1 MLFLLVATRCPRLLC
16 FVPISCVVVCCASD
30 WKVPGC
36 IYESVSRACL
46 SASASIDSSCF
57 DTVESATPLWYICDS
72 SAVVPALFW
81 DGGLGF
87 DECRRVCLIA
97 DFVDGAARWLFS
109 ISCPWCITLRR
120 CVQDSGSI
128 SAVAPTQCSRT
139 NASSV
144 LRFLWDTILID
155 CSGTGGQLES
165 PPIIWEPWESRL
177 LLAPPLL
184 SPSFPSLAII
194 EELCEFEALR
204 DRPSMT
210 ASANSLVG
218 RLILSLR
225 LGSA

>member
-16 FVPISCVVVCCASD
+16 LESISWGAVCRASD
-30 WKVPGC
+30 WEVPGC
-36 IYESVSRACL
+36 IYGSVSRACL
-46 SASASIDSSCF
+46 SASASVDSSCF
-57 DTVESATPLWYICDS
+57 DTVESAMPLWYIWDRLYCDS

-81 DGGLGF
+81 DRVLGC

-97 DFVDGAARWLFS
+97 DFVDGATKWLLS
-109 ISCPWCITLRR
+109 ISC
-120 CVQDSGSI
+120 
-128 SAVAPTQCSRT
+128 
-139 NASSV
+139 
-144 LRFLWDTILID
+144 FWDTILID
-155 CSGTGGQLES
+155 CSGTGGQFES
-165 PPIIWEPWESRL
+165 PQIISGPWDSRL

-184 SPSFPSLAII
+184 SPSFPLLATI